1 MLPVAK
7 SDSWTKALASN
18 DGVER
23 RKSAVNIFED
33 GSYVIT
39 FCSEIRV
46 AARNA
51 GAILMTRHFK
61 TKSYHYVS
69 DLTYYVS
76 VSSLTCTPACS
87 FKTLDHA
94 SRTSSKEIMMW
105 GLRLTGVVC
114 ECTPMAVRRLIVHAL
129 RHLCGVR
136 YGNTFIMRSIG
147 AMYYVPKMMIYGV
160 FYTKWSLSY

>member
-23 RKSAVNIFED
+23 RKSVVNIFED

-51 GAILMTRHFK
+51 GAILMTRHFN

-76 VSSLTCTPACS
+76 VSFHSCLLIQA
-87 FKTLDHA
+87 LDHA

-105 GLRLTGVVC
+105 GSRLTGVVC
-114 ECTPMAVRRLIVHAL
+114 ECTPMTV
-129 RHLCGVR
+129 GD
-136 YGNTFIMRSIG
+136 
-147 AMYYVPKMMIYGV
+147 
-160 FYTKWSLSY
+160 